1 MQHRKGSDEIEED
14 IISEQIEGEE
24 PIIVGKK
31 TLARKNDDGSESI
44 SEDIIM
50 TGS

>member
-1 MQHRKGSDEIEED
+1 VQHRKGSDEIEED
-14 IISEQIEGEE
+14 IISEQIEGDE

-31 TLARKNDDGSESI
+31 TLARKIDDGSESI
-44 SEDIIM
+44 SEEIII